1 MKIVADD
8 KIPYLKGVLEPFAQV
23 SYLPGGKIGQ
33 SDVRD
38 ADALITRTRT
48 RCSADLLE
56 GSPVR
61 FIASAT
67 IGFDHIDTEYC
78 RQHQI
83 TWTNA
88 AGCNAGSVNQ
98 WVAAALATLA
108 RRFQFTLE
116 GKTLGIVG
124 VGHVGSRVESLAQAI
139 GMRLICN
146 DPPRMRAE
154 GAAGFVSLEQVLAEA
169 DIITLHVPLSSDRLD
184 RTLRLLDRDRIARMK
199 TGAILLNSSRGEV
212 VDSLALKEALGSG
225 TIRVALDV
233 WENEPEIDVALLNK
247 VTLATPHIAGYS
259 ADGKANGT
267 AMSVQAISRFFG
279 LGLDTW
285 YPASLPE
292 PHRPILEIDG
302 RDKTREEVLLD
313 AIQATYDIA
322 ADDARLRK
330 SVETF
335 EAQRGNYP
343 VRREFLAHQ
352 VRAANASDSTTT
364 ALTSLGFQLLSTPLR
379 SP

>member
-23 SYLPGGKIGQ
+23 SYLPGGRIGR
-33 SDVRD
+33 SDVQD

-48 RCSADLLE
+48 RCNADLLE
-56 GSPVR
+56 GTRVR

-108 RRFQFTLE
+108 RRFRFTLG

-124 VGHVGSRVESLAQAI
+124 VGHVGSRVESLAQAM
-139 GMRLICN
+139 GMRFLRN
-146 DPPRMRAE
+146 DPPRMRTE

-169 DIITLHVPLSSDRLD
+169 DIITLHVPLSLDGPD
-184 RTLRLLDRDRIARMK
+184 RTLRLVDRERIARMK
-199 TGAILLNSSRGEV
+199 PGAILLNSSRGEV
-212 VDSLALKEALGSG
+212 VDSAALKEALRSG
-225 TIRVALDV
+225 TLRAALDV
-233 WENEPEIDVALLNK
+233 WENEPDIEVALLDR

-267 AMSVQAISRFFG
+267 AMSVQAVSRFFG
-279 LGLDTW
+279 LGLDEW
-285 YPASLPE
+285 YPGRLPA
-292 PHRPILEIDG
+292 PQCPILEMDC
-302 RDKTREEVLLD
+302 RSKTHEEVLLD
-313 AIQATYDIA
+313 AIQATYDIG
-322 ADDARLRK
+322 ADDDRLRK

-335 EAQRGNYP
+335 ETQRGNYS
-343 VRREFLAHQ
+343 VRREFFAYRIQ
-352 VRAANASDSTTT
+352 AANASDATTH
-364 ALTSLGFQLLSTPLR
+364 ALKSLGFQLSLE
-379 SP
+379 